1 MNTDSVYTDTLSK
14 TAKVANSANSGWG
27 GFDLQFWR
35 IAGIVLIIAIGVSF
49 ILVVIKLLLDHRL
62 KSKIV
67 EKDLPEE
74 RIRLILGNGLLP
86 LKEAALKWSLTAAGV
101 AAGLLIAGIAETG
114 PALSMAFIAACV
126 AASFGLYYLIT
137 KNENE

>member
-1 MNTDSVYTDTLSK
+1 MNTDSVYTDTLCK
-14 TAKVANSANSGWG
+14 TAAVVHSPNSGWN

-62 KSKIV
+62 KSKLV
-67 EKDLPEE
+67 EKDLPDE
-74 RIRLILGNGLLP
+74 RVRLILGSGLQP
-86 LKEAALKWSLTAAGV
+86 LKEAALKWSLTAAGT

-114 PALSMAFIAACV
+114 PALSMAFIAAGI

-137 KNENE
+137 KK